1 MPDQDQKLSQ
11 LTGATQPLAG
21 TELVYAVQGG
31 AERRTTAAAIAALAA
46 ATNLSYDPATMLL
59 SSSTGADVTL
69 PLAATTDAGLQS
81 AADKAKLDSIT
92 VDQARIVRWYVRNE
106 TGVTIAKGIPV
117 YASGTNGVTPTIS
130 PADASTEETAARTI
144 GITQEAIA
152 HQAYGWVVEVGP
164 LDGITTST
172 LTENA
177 IIWLSETTGQ
187 MTTTR
192 PTQPAHG
199 VALGYCV
206 KQGAGTSGIIYVK
219 VDNGLELAELHDVL
233 LTGATPGVS
242 VLGLDVDGLWK
253 PKTISSGSGS
263 GFAGYQTGRWI
274 TPVPGNFSLGTGLTA
289 NAIQALPFEVKRQIR
304 VGGMGGR
311 VATIAAGSNV
321 QFAVYDSTSA
331 GIINNPIRSTASL
344 GGGTA
349 QFISDTAIA
358 SFLLLP
364 GNLYWW
370 AVASDAGPVMQAVV
384 NTNTNFTCLAG
395 ADSASASSSATAS
408 ITAYS
413 FAGTFGTWPNL
424 SAASPT
430 AVTNNRNAYP
440 FLLISA
446 FV

>member
-1 MPDQDQKLSQ
+1 MADQKLS
-11 LTGATQPLAG
+11 LITAATLPLAG
-21 TELVYAVQGG
+21 TELVYTVQGG
-31 AERRTTAAAIAALAA
+31 LERRTIASAIA
-46 ATNLSYDPATMLL
+46 D
-59 SSSTGADVTL
+59 TL
-69 PLAATTDAGLQS
+69 PDATTSTAGKLS
-81 AADKAKLDSIT
+81 ATDKTKLDSIT
-92 VDQARIVRWYVRNE
+92 VDQATIVRRWVRNE
-106 TGVTIAKGIPV
+106 TGSTIAKGIPV
-117 YASGTNGVTPTIS
+117 FISVSNGVTPTVI

-144 GITQEAIA
+144 GLTQAAIN
-152 HQAYGWVVEVGP
+152 HQAYGWVIEVGR
-164 LDGITTST
+164 LEGINTST
-172 LTENA
+172 LTEGQ

-199 VALGYCV
+199 VILGYCV
-206 KQGAGTSGIIYVK
+206 KQGAGTSGIVDVK

-253 PKTISSGSGS
+253 PKTI
-263 GFAGYQTGRWI
+263 GFSGYQAGKWI
-274 TPVPGNFSLGTGLTA
+274 TPVPGNFAAGSGLTA

-311 VATIAAGSNV
+311 VATVAAGSNV

-331 GIINNPIRSTASL
+331 GIINNPIRNTASL

-349 QFISDTAIA
+349 QFISDTAIT

-364 GNLYWW
+364 DTLYWW
-370 AVASDAGPVMQAVV
+370 AVASDAGPVMQAVM
-384 NTNTNFTCLAG
+384 NTNPNFTCLAG
-395 ADSASASSSATAS
+395 ADSASASSSATAT

>member
-1 MPDQDQKLSQ
+1 MADQKLSQ
-11 LTGATQPLAG
+11 LTAATLPLAG
-21 TELVYAVQGG
+21 TELAYLVQGG
-31 AERRTTAAAIAALAA
+31 AERRTTAAEIAA
-46 ATNLSYDPATMLL
+46 
-59 SSSTGADVTL
+59 TL
-69 PLAATTDAGLQS
+69 PAATTSTAGKLS
-81 AADKAKLDSIT
+81 ATDKAKLDSIT
-92 VDQARIVRWYVRNE
+92 VDQATIVRRWVRNE
-106 TGVTIAKGIPV
+106 TGSTIAKGIPV
-117 YASGTNGVTPTIS
+117 YISVSNGVTPTVI

-144 GITQEAIA
+144 GLTQAAIN
-152 HQAYGWVVEVGP
+152 HQAYGWVVEVGR
-164 LDGITTST
+164 LDGINTST
-172 LTENA
+172 LTEGQ

-199 VALGYCV
+199 VILGYCV
-206 KQGAGTSGIIYVK
+206 KQGAGTSGIVDVK

-253 PKTISSGSGS
+253 PKTISGGS
-263 GFAGYQTGRWI
+263 GFSGYQAGRWI
-274 TPVPGNFSLGTGLTA
+274 TPVPGNFSVGSGLTA

-311 VATIAAGSNV
+311 VATVVAGSNV

-331 GIINNPIRSTASL
+331 GIINNPIRNTASL

-364 GNLYWW
+364 DTLYWW
-370 AVASDAGPVMQAVV
+370 AVASDAGPVMQAVM
-384 NTNTNFTCLAG
+384 NTNPNFTCLAG
-395 ADSASASSSATAS
+395 ADSASASSSATAT